1 MHVRRCVCIFLF
13 IEIIIDSV
21 LSLNLFS
28 NVKQDTMIIDY
39 MPSFEF
45 NNYIELIWN
54 LNQIGIVVKNLE

>member
-1 MHVRRCVCIFLF
+1 MYVRRCVCIFVF

-21 LSLNLFS
+21 HSLILFS

-39 MPSFEF
+39 
-45 NNYIELIWN
+45 NYIELIWN